1 MDDLVKRADEVLK
14 GVTPGPWAAGSAQW
28 PEQVGCCPL
37 VGRPFSVHGTDFH
50 NVAAATT
57 RANARFIAAARELVP
72 AMRDRIEADAKRI
85 AELDAQLV
93 TCRKYRDA
101 YAECDRVGTQAL
113 RAAEARVKVLEDE
126 IKRLRLAVK
135 LAKSAAD
142 EWAISRKIGSPV
154 IESEKAGALWRAMRR
169 LSAISYGPI
178 QGSTLEGEK

>member
-72 AMRDRIEADAKRI
+72 AMRDRIEADAARI

-113 RAAEARVKVLEDE
+113 RAAEARVKVLEAAMDKMLFWLDE
-126 IKRLRLAVK
+126 FSQQVESSDPACFRSDYNVAVALIDK
-135 LAKSAAD
+135 
-142 EWAISRKIGSPV
+142 E
-154 IESEKAGALWRAMRR
+154 AG
-169 LSAISYGPI
+169 
-178 QGSTLEGEK
+178 E